1 MDAVVVAVLVGS
13 PWVAAALAAVLR
25 RRDGMATAARGACWV
40 TAAGF
45 VASVIA
51 TVRVLTGG
59 PLWIGIGATG
69 LNVDT
74 LAVFLGMLVLGLS
87 ALIQSFAVRYLRG
100 DARQGWFV
108 VWANVLTGCTVALV
122 CAGSLLVFAVSWVA
136 AGAALVA
143 LLATYRS
150 PQAGDGVRRLAIRL
164 GIADSLFLV
173 GVAVLLVANGGDARL
188 SELGGVTDGLS
199 QPVQLAVAALLVTGA
214 LARSS
219 QIPFQG
225 WLPFTLAAPTPVSA
239 LLHAGVVNAGA
250 ILLLR
255 FAPVIAQN
263 QVIMLAIFA
272 LGAATLLY
280 ATAVR
285 LARPDVKGRLVFS
298 TMAQMGFMIMA
309 CGLGAFPAA
318 IFHLIAHSLYKSSLF
333 LGAGTGVRSHAVLR
347 DLPARQPVTRSRR
360 AAATVI
366 AIALP
371 VTAIAAVELIVVHQT
386 APASLSLLVF
396 LAVTAI
402 VTLSTALT
410 TRFSPGT
417 VLIAAGSISAVII
430 GYTIFLAAFSSAL
443 DPVGASAPAPAW
455 LLVVPALGLAAL
467 ELLSRG
473 AAPLSARARTYTR
486 SLTASIPRLHLDLN
500 TSKGLH
506 A

>member
-1 MDAVVVAVLVGS
+1 
-13 PWVAAALAAVLR
+13 
-25 RRDGMATAARGACWV
+25 
-40 TAAGF
+40 
-45 VASVIA
+45 
-51 TVRVLTGG
+51 
-59 PLWIGIGATG
+59 
-69 LNVDT
+69 
-74 LAVFLGMLVLGLS
+74 
-87 ALIQSFAVRYLRG
+87 
-100 DARQGWFV
+100 
-108 VWANVLTGCTVALV
+108 
-122 CAGSLLVFAVSWVA
+122 
-136 AGAALVA
+136 
-143 LLATYRS
+143 
-150 PQAGDGVRRLAIRL
+150 
-164 GIADSLFLV
+164 
-173 GVAVLLVANGGDARL
+173 
-188 SELGGVTDGLS
+188 
-199 QPVQLAVAALLVTGA
+199 
-214 LARSS
+214 
-219 QIPFQG
+219 
-225 WLPFTLAAPTPVSA
+225 
-239 LLHAGVVNAGA
+239 
-250 ILLLR
+250 
-255 FAPVIAQN
+255 
-263 QVIMLAIFA
+263 
-272 LGAATLLY
+272 
-280 ATAVR
+280 
-285 LARPDVKGRLVFS
+285 VKGRLVFS

-386 APASLSLLVF
+386 SPASLGLLVF
-396 LAVTAI
+396 LAVTAT